1 MKYLF
6 LVLMLSGCSVFQQP
20 VIQTKLV
27 YVEPPI
33 EITIKPEKIKSLDP
47 EKATE
52 KDFSNWVI
60 ESRRVSRCTAARLSA
75 RRNAAAIRDSRPS
88 SCMRGWLRCA
98 NPSPQNRHSPFE

>member
-6 LVLMLSGCSVFQQP
+6 LALLALLVSGCSVFQQP

-27 YVEPPI
+27 YIEPPI

-60 ESRRVSRCTAARLSA
+60 DNFYRFKQIETNFDALVEWNKQQASLV
-75 RRNAAAIRDSRPS
+75 N
-88 SCMRGWLRCA
+88 
-98 NPSPQNRHSPFE
+98 Q